1 MPPTPTSQQ
10 IYQRNE
16 NIQYLEKKR
25 ALKSVDRGG
34 LALGTAY
41 GPFSHCN
48 STLVPIIWVLS
59 FCLDLHNSRFVKT
72 QHILGSIE
80 MTF

>member
-16 NIQYLEKKR
+16 HIQYLEKER

-34 LALGTAY
+34 LALGTTY
-41 GPFSHCN
+41 GPLSRCN
-48 STLVPIIWVLS
+48 SMLVPTIWVLS
-59 FCLDLHNSRFVKT
+59 FCLGLHNSMFIRT
-72 QHILGSIE
+72 HHNLGSIE
-80 MTF
+80 MT